1 MIAAG
6 ALEGSWERPGK
17 NPLAAAVSVIL
28 ICGSLYYAAT
38 TAVMVAVTVGA
49 ILLGDTWAVAGDF
62 VANLEAY
69 YRRFQLPTLAS
80 LTAAQFS
87 LFLALPL
94 ALFRRWHTRQV
105 ARYFG
110 YRAPRGLDLA
120 LAAVG
125 AVAAVPVAAL
135 LSGWVYHFFPVLR
148 RLDRAAALLLEAPT
162 PGRLAAVV
170 LAVAVT
176 PAVCEEALF
185 RGYFQGTLQRR
196 LAPAPS
202 IVISGTVFA
211 LFHRSP
217 LALLALAFVGC
228 YLGFVYQRTG
238 SLYSSM
244 TAHFAYNMTVI
255 GLANARPSWLPDWI
269 TDPAADSPFVVAAL
283 SALAFAAAAWAL
295 FARTRAAEAAAR

>member
-1 MIAAG
+1 
-6 ALEGSWERPGK
+6 
-17 NPLAAAVSVIL
+17 
-28 ICGSLYYAAT
+28 
-38 TAVMVAVTVGA
+38 MVAVTIGA
-49 ILLGDTWAVAGDF
+49 ILLGDTWGVTGDLVAT
-62 VANLEAY
+62 LEAY

-80 LTAAQFS
+80 LTVAQFS

-105 ARYFG
+105 APYFG
-110 YRAPRGLDLA
+110 FRAPRALDLG

-162 PGRLAAVV
+162 PVRLAAVV

-185 RGYFQGTLQRR
+185 RGYFQATLQRR
-196 LAPAPS
+196 LAPATS
-202 IVISGTVFA
+202 IVIAGTVFA

-217 LALLALAFVGC
+217 FALLGLALVGC

-244 TAHFAYNMTVI
+244 TAHFAYNLTAI
-255 GLANARPSWLPDWI
+255 GLANARASWLPEWI
-269 TDPAADSPFVVAAL
+269 TDPAVDSPFIVAAA
-283 SALAFAAAAWAL
+283 SALAFVAAAWAL
-295 FARTRAAEAAAR
+295 FARTRAAGTAPR